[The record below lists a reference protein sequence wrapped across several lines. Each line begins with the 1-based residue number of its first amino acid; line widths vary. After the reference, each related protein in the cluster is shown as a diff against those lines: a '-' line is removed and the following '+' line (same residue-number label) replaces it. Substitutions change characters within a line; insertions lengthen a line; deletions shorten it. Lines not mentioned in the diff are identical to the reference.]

1 MLAAFMRSGRLAVAL
16 FGLGFG
22 ACAQEAPAASTSSSN
37 TLPATQTTQV
47 PVAQPS
53 AATAPTRVTTG
64 AAGQPAL
71 PVQMTTPAEFPSS
84 PDSAPKTAQPA
95 PGMGDFCGVQAIMQT
110 SCQACHGAMLAAGAP
125 MPLVTY
131 DDFMKPAPSNPA
143 RKVYE
148 LVRERTHD
156 LKRPMPP
163 AGMLP
168 QDKLNTLDAWIAAGA
183 AQPSAACPVT
193 TPTMATGAE
202 ATDDTPWPPADC
214 EDVYKIVAHDPVDKT
229 KPYTLAAGAEDHPQ
243 LTYDAPWGDDD
254 VQLLAT
260 RPITQDP
267 AIIHHWILWDAIERA
282 NLTFWAP
289 GAGGDVLP
297 PDVGLYM
304 PKGPASLGLDMH
316 YFNKNG
322 TTAKQDQSGVELC
335 ITRKFRPKTA
345 AIYGLRG
352 NATVPA
358 MQRVENAMPCTV
370 TSTSDV
376 HFLGIT
382 PHMHQL
388 GIHAHLD
395 LKRGSEPMNVLY
407 DAPYNFEEQ
416 TLKPLPDILIKNGDV
431 LTTTCTYQNDT
442 ARDVAWGDSTEDEMC
457 FNWMRYYPR
466 GAFQCLPTNLGGGG
480 RPPGLPGGFPLPGAP

>member
-1 MLAAFMRSGRLAVAL
+1 MRSGHLVAVL

-22 ACAQEAPAASTSSSN
+22 ACAPEASTSTSSPT
-37 TLPATQTTQV
+37 TLPAATQTVAV
-47 PVAQPS
+47 PGSSVTGVS
-53 AATAPTRVTTG
+53 AAAG
-64 AAGQPAL
+64 AMAMAAH
-71 PVQMTTPAEFPSS
+71 PVQTATPGAEFPNS
-84 PDSAPKTAQPA
+84 PDATPGSAGAPPA
-95 PGMGDFCGVQAIMQT
+95 NQPGMGDFCGVQAIMQA
-110 SCQACHGAMLAAGAP
+110 SCQACHAATPIAGAP
-125 MPLVTY
+125 MPLVTFE
-131 DDFMKPAPSNPA
+131 DFMKPAPTNPS

-156 LKRPMPP
+156 VKRPMPP
-163 AGMLP
+163 AGMLA
-168 QDKLNTLDAWIAAGA
+168 QDQLNVLDNWIAAGA
-183 AQPSAACPVT
+183 LQPSAACPVT
-193 TPTMATGAE
+193 TPTTSAMASVE
-202 ATDDTPWPPADC
+202 APWPPADC
-214 EDVYKIVAHDPVDKT
+214 EDVYKIVAHAIDDKT
-229 KPYTLAAGAEDHPQ
+229 KPYTVPAMTEEHPTI
-243 LTYDAPWGDDD
+243 TYDAPWGDDD

-267 AIIHHWILWDAIERA
+267 AIIHHWILWDAVERA

-316 YFNKNG
+316 YFNLNSNQP
-322 TTAKQDQSGVELC
+322 KQDQSGVELC

-358 MQRVENAMPCTV
+358 MQRAENAMPCTV
-370 TSTSDV
+370 TATTDV

-388 GIHAHLD
+388 GVHAHLD
-395 LKRGSEPMNVLY
+395 LKRGSEPMNVIY
-407 DAPYNFEEQ
+407 DGPYNFEEQ
-416 TLKPLPDILIKNGDV
+416 RLKPLNDILVKTADV

-442 ARDVAWGDSTEDEMC
+442 ARDVAWGDSTQDEMC

-466 GAFQCLPTNLGGGG
+466 GAFQCVPANIGGPGGGPG
-480 RPPGLPGGFPLPGAP
+480 RVPGLPSGFPLPGTP